1 MPFQTKTETG
11 ITMMRNLD
19 IWASPPP
26 RGTLVRKSSGSYGSK
41 PLQLTCL
48 FVPREV
54 TFPPGE
60 SENHDK
66 SLSLKE
72 HALTLITGG
81 SVPDVPLL
89 TSAPDVEVSTQPEM
103 VQREGSNQPRAL
115 SLVEQQRLARL
126 LESNPVTPVRIDRLT
141 SVLRDYDP
149 LLTNFLIQG
158 FSYGFHI
165 HYSNLRSSFESPN
178 LLSANDQP
186 NIVTDKLH
194 KEIEAG
200 RVAGPFS
207 APPFDNFVVSPLGI
221 VPKKAPNEFRLIQHL
236 SYPHENSVNS
246 GIPVDFSSVR
256 YASIQDA
263 IVFVKRLGV
272 GCYLAKTD
280 IKSAFRIIPIHPGDY
295 PLLGMKWQGNYY
307 FDRCLPMGCRSSCA
321 IFERFSTALEWAAEQ
336 IFQAD
341 EIIHLLDDFLLIAK
355 SKQSC
360 ENLLS
365 RFISLCNYLGVP
377 IAPEK
382 TVGPETELPFF
393 GITLDSIRMEARLP
407 EDKLEKCRTM
417 LLDFYKRRKVTLREL
432 QSLIGLLN
440 FTCSVVLP
448 GRAFLRRLIDLTR
461 GIRRPHF
468 KIRLNKDAKSDLIV
482 WLSFLEQYNGR
493 TFFLDERM
501 SASRYEITSD
511 AAGSKGYGALF
522 KTHWFYGS
530 WPESW
535 QSLNITVLEL
545 FPIVIVLH
553 IWADQL
559 AG

>member
-1 MPFQTKTETG
+1 MPLQTKTETG
-11 ITMMRNLD
+11 LTMMSNLD
-19 IWASPPP
+19 ICASPPP
-26 RGTLVRKSSGSYGSK
+26 IGTLGRKSSGSYGSK

-81 SVPDVPLL
+81 SVPDVPLP
-89 TSAPDVEVSTQPEM
+89 TSAPDVEVSTQPEI

-149 LLTNFLIQG
+149 LLKNFLIQG

-321 IFERFSTALEWAAEQ
+321 IFERFSTALEWAAKQ

-341 EIIHLLDDFLLIAK
+341 EIIHVLDDFLLIAK

-377 IAPEK
+377 IAPKE
-382 TVGPETELPFF
+382 
-393 GITLDSIRMEARLP
+393 
-407 EDKLEKCRTM
+407 
-417 LLDFYKRRKVTLREL
+417 KRRTRRQNRLL
-432 QSLIGLLN
+432 SGLL
-440 FTCSVVLP
+440 
-448 GRAFLRRLIDLTR
+448 
-461 GIRRPHF
+461 
-468 KIRLNKDAKSDLIV
+468 
-482 WLSFLEQYNGR
+482 
-493 TFFLDERM
+493 
-501 SASRYEITSD
+501 
-511 AAGSKGYGALF
+511 
-522 KTHWFYGS
+522 
-530 WPESW
+530 
-535 QSLNITVLEL
+535 
-545 FPIVIVLH
+545 
-553 IWADQL
+553 
-559 AG
+559 

>member
-1 MPFQTKTETG
+1 MPLQTKTETG
-11 ITMMRNLD
+11 LTMMSNLD
-19 IWASPPP
+19 ICASPPP
-26 RGTLVRKSSGSYGSK
+26 IGTLGRKSSGSYGSK

-60 SENHDK
+60 SDNHDK

-81 SVPDVPLL
+81 SVRDVPLP
-89 TSAPDVEVSTQPEM
+89 TSAPDVEVSTQPEI

-149 LLTNFLIQG
+149 LLNNFLIQG

-207 APPFDNFVVSPLGI
+207 APPFDNSVVSPLGI

-321 IFERFSTALEWAAEQ
+321 IF
-336 IFQAD
+336 
-341 EIIHLLDDFLLIAK
+341 
-355 SKQSC
+355 
-360 ENLLS
+360 
-365 RFISLCNYLGVP
+365 
-377 IAPEK
+377 
-382 TVGPETELPFF
+382 
-393 GITLDSIRMEARLP
+393 
-407 EDKLEKCRTM
+407 
-417 LLDFYKRRKVTLREL
+417 
-432 QSLIGLLN
+432 
-440 FTCSVVLP
+440 
-448 GRAFLRRLIDLTR
+448 
-461 GIRRPHF
+461 
-468 KIRLNKDAKSDLIV
+468 
-482 WLSFLEQYNGR
+482 
-493 TFFLDERM
+493 
-501 SASRYEITSD
+501 
-511 AAGSKGYGALF
+511 
-522 KTHWFYGS
+522 
-530 WPESW
+530 
-535 QSLNITVLEL
+535 
-545 FPIVIVLH
+545 
-553 IWADQL
+553 
-559 AG
+559 